1 MKMKNYS
8 LALLSVVLLNSCGS
22 HSIGVEA
29 SAQSGMVETPQESRP
44 VKTLREYPDF
54 IEFDIL
60 SVNDDG
66 SMAIGVVGM
75 EFIDE
80 KSMGEKVLLKYGAP
94 SEIIIL
100 DIIRFQ
106 GDDFVVLD
114 YNGVKYLTP
123 KRS

>member
-22 HSIGVEA
+22 HSIGFEA

>member
-22 HSIGVEA
+22 QSIRVEA

-66 SMAIGVVGM
+66 SMAIGVKGI